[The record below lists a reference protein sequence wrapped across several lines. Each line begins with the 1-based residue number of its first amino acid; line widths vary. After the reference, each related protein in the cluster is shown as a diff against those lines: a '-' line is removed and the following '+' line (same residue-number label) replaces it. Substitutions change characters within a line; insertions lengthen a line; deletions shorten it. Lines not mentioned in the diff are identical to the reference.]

1 MSYLKDCLPLI
12 ARNDLPNIQESLV
25 TEISVNNK
33 KLFFKCL
40 YLSPSQNPEELDTFS
55 SNLDLLYSNIKDNH
69 PTCTILIGEFNA
81 KCSKWCS
88 SGWGNN
94 AGSELDNITTS
105 GGYSQLIS
113 KTSHFINEF
122 ITFFLH

>member
-1 MSYLKDCLPLI
+1 M
-12 ARNDLPNIQESLV
+12 QESLI

-33 KLFFKCL
+33 KLFFKSL
-40 YLSPSQNPEELDTFS
+40 YRSPSQNPEELDTFS

-69 PTCTILIGEFNA
+69 PTCTILIREFNA
-81 KCSKWCS
+81 KCSKWWS
-88 SGWGNN
+88 SGWDNN
-94 AGSELDNITTS
+94 TGSELDNITTS
-105 GGYSQLIS
+105 GGYSQLIN